1 VELGSWRS
9 FNSPEEYWDAASGED
24 GQIMVGVSPNR
35 DVTGIESQQP
45 EIGKE
50 AVVMI
55 VKQ

>member
-1 VELGSWRS
+1 
-9 FNSPEEYWDAASGED
+9 
-24 GQIMVGVSPNR
+24 MVGVSPNR